1 MESQRSRASIASG
14 TAGRY
19 GAIEQ
24 NAINDDQDR
33 SLEPWL
39 LPDLFQKIYFKNM
52 AQDLM
57 ILSMKSMMMFL

>member
-1 MESQRSRASIASG
+1 MGSQRSRASIASG

-24 NAINDDQDR
+24 NAIDDDQDR

-39 LPDLFQKIYFKNM
+39 LPDLFHKKIF
-52 AQDLM
+52 
-57 ILSMKSMMMFL
+57 

>member
-24 NAINDDQDR
+24 NAIDDDQDR

-39 LPDLFQKIYFKNM
+39 LPPDFFHKI
-52 AQDLM
+52 
-57 ILSMKSMMMFL
+57 FLRIWLKTLWS

>member
-1 MESQRSRASIASG
+1 MRKSYNISRAMESQRSRASIASG

-24 NAINDDQDR
+24 NAIDDDQDR

-39 LPDLFQKIYFKNM
+39 LTDLFHKN
-52 AQDLM
+52 
-57 ILSMKSMMMFL
+57 IL

>member
-1 MESQRSRASIASG
+1 MRKSYNISRAMESQRSRPSIASG

-24 NAINDDQDR
+24 NAIDDDQDR

-39 LPDLFQKIYFKNM
+39 LPDLFHENIF
-52 AQDLM
+52 
-57 ILSMKSMMMFL
+57 

>member
-24 NAINDDQDR
+24 NAIDDDQDR

-39 LPDLFQKIYFKNM
+39 LPDLFHKKIF
-52 AQDLM
+52 
-57 ILSMKSMMMFL
+57 

>member
-24 NAINDDQDR
+24 NAIDDEQDR

-39 LPDLFQKIYFKNM
+39 LTDLFHKN
-52 AQDLM
+52 
-57 ILSMKSMMMFL
+57 IF